1 MKLVYAVIFF
11 GKEVSSVQK
20 KILAQVQQLN
30 TLGVPS
36 EIYSLTG
43 LDDNSPPVPFVNKII
58 VPDLECHSPQ
68 RFFAKM
74 RRITLRDSS
83 LKKIIETLHSDEI
96 LYTRILSPSRITSE
110 LLKSPRKCKIVIE
123 YQSVEPNEFRLAG
136 DYLYVL
142 YDFLYGGDIR
152 KYSDGIVGVTDQI
165 THYQVSRSGDPHKP
179 HITIGNGFNVGSVS
193 VRKPVPYQGQDLT
206 LLCVANV
213 SHWHGLDRLIRG
225 LGTYR
230 GPARVTLHIA
240 GDGTEIPRLQK
251 LVSELGLRENVVFH
265 GFSQGKALE
274 DLFNTC
280 HIAIGSLGLHRI
292 GLTEASIL
300 KAREYCASGIPYIIA
315 GTDPDFSDDFPYILK
330 IPADETPVDLEKVVE
345 FAHRVYQD
353 TDHPRKMRTYA
364 EKYLDW
370 SVKMKTL
377 KAFLETL
384 VDKSP

>member
-1 MKLVYAVIFF
+1 MKLVYAIIFF

-30 TLGVPS
+30 TLGLPS

-43 LDDNSPPVPFVNKII
+43 RDDNSPPVPFVNKII
-58 VPDLECHSPQ
+58 VPDLECHSPK

-74 RRITLRDSS
+74 RRIALRDYS

-96 LYTRILSPSRITSE
+96 LYTRSLSPSRITSE

-123 YQSVEPNEFRLAG
+123 YQSVEPNERRLAG
-136 DYLYVL
+136 DYVSVL
-142 YDFLYGGDIR
+142 NDFLYGDDIR

-165 THYQVSRSGDPHKP
+165 THYQVSRSGDPNKP
-179 HITIGNGFNVGSVS
+179 HITIGNGFNVDSVH
-193 VRKPVPYQGQDLT
+193 VRKLIPYQGQNLN

-213 SHWHGLDRLIRG
+213 NRWHGLDRLIRG

-230 GPARVTLHIA
+230 GPTRVILHIA
-240 GDGTEIPRLQK
+240 GDGKEISRLQK
-251 LVSELGLRENVVFH
+251 LVSEIDIRENVVFH
-265 GFSQGKALE
+265 GFSQGTELE
-274 DLFNTC
+274 DLFNAC

-315 GTDPDFSDDFPYILK
+315 GGDPDFSDDFPYILK
-330 IPADETPVDLEKVVE
+330 IPADETPVDLEKVIE

-353 TDHPRKMRTYA
+353 PDHPQKMRTYA
-364 EKYLDW
+364 EEHLDW